1 MGKEKHTMNM
11 ELYITILETGVSHLE
26 KLKNLLAAKNAV
38 HYCQGDSGNE
48 EQIKNILQE
57 ILLTANK
64 LEVSTKSLIPYED

>member
-1 MGKEKHTMNM
+1 MNM
-11 ELYITILETGVSHLE
+11 ELYITILETGVSHLG
-26 KLKNLLAAKNAV
+26 KLEELLEAKNMT
-38 HYCQGDSGNE
+38 HQCTGDPDGE

>member
-1 MGKEKHTMNM
+1 MNM
-11 ELYITILETGVSHLE
+11 ELYITILETGVSHLGKLE
-26 KLKNLLAAKNAV
+26 KLLEVKNMT
-38 HYCQGDSGNE
+38 HQCQGDLDSS